1 MLAAT
6 TGWVVPASAQTSETD
21 DRRVV
26 VEPFANVS
34 GADDDAWIG
43 DGIAD
48 AVAADLGGRVGLVGD
63 APAWRVRGAYQRIG
77 DRMRITAELVNGGS
91 GATLDALKVDGAVS
105 DLFALQDRLAARLAD
120 MLRRHASAGGDTA
133 EPD

>member
-6 TGWVVPASAQTSETD
+6 TGWVVPASARTSETD

-48 AVAADLGGRVGLVGD
+48 GGIWPIVTTCMCGPMASTSTFDWRTTGS
-63 APAWRVRGAYQRIG
+63 APWW
-77 DRMRITAELVNGGS
+77 
-91 GATLDALKVDGAVS
+91 
-105 DLFALQDRLAARLAD
+105 
-120 MLRRHASAGGDTA
+120 
-133 EPD
+133 